1 MNEKTKNALLSI
13 VASLVCIVIGLL
25 VGFIILYCINAE
37 NAVDGFT
44 RIIKGGFY
52 LKPKGIGSEIAQSAP
67 LIMTG
72 LSVAFAFKTG
82 LFNIGAAGQYTVGVF
97 GALYFAIILHM
108 PWYVCLLAAMVCG
121 AIWGAVPGIFKAY
134 FNVNEVITS
143 IMFNWIGLY
152 LVNELMYNTIPG
164 MYDQKTTRTYKLS
177 SASPK
182 SLIPDCGMN
191 SIFRTS
197 STTIA
202 IFIAIAIAVIIYIVL
217 NKTTFGYE
225 LKACGFNKDAAK
237 YAGIN
242 EKRNVVLSMTIAGAL
257 AGIGAGLYFLSGASE
272 WNPQVSTA
280 LPAIGFNGIPVAL
293 LALSNPIG
301 VIFAALFVAHISVGG
316 AYLPTKYYQP
326 EIADLIVAVIIY
338 LCAFVTLFKG
348 IVANLFKSKF
358 TLLYAVVLMLVA
370 MGGMFSERSGVI
382 NIALEGIMAIG
393 GLAGVF
399 VLVLFPDLPA
409 PALVALSILAS
420 AVSGM
425 IYSLLLGFSAI
436 TLKADQTIGGTAL
449 NMLATAIAIVLV
461 KAFNN
466 GSDAGNGA
474 ASAKLNYTNAAFIY
488 KIGPFTVNIFLFI
501 GIILLICS
509 YVFLFKTKWGLRLRA
524 CGEHPQAADSVGIN
538 VYQWRYTGV
547 IISGALGG
555 IGGFAYIVPS
565 VTTWNFEVGVA
576 GAGFLALAVMIFGQW
591 KPFHIAGA
599 AVFFAV
605 FRSLANIADST
616 VLSHL
621 GLSKNIYS
629 MMPFIASMIIL
640 AFTSKNS
647 QAPKAEGIPY
657 DKGAR

>member
-152 LVNELMYNTIPG
+152 LVNELMYNTIPD

-225 LKACGFNKDAAK
+225 LKATGFNKNAAK
-237 YAGIN
+237 YCGMA
-242 EKRNVVLSMTIAGAL
+242 EKRNVILSLMISGAL
-257 AGIGAGLYFLSGASE
+257 AGMGAAMLYLTGYE
-272 WNPQVSTA
+272 QWQCSTSSV
-280 LPAIGFNGIPVAL
+280 PGMGFNGIAAAFL
-293 LALSNPIG
+293 GGLNPIG
-301 VIFAALFVAHISVGG
+301 AILASFFIQHITAGG
-316 AYLPTKYYQP
+316 AYVDKSMYCAQ
-326 EIADLIVAVIIY
+326 ISDLISALIIY
-338 LCAFVTLFKG
+338 LCG
-348 IVANLFKSKF
+348 
-358 TLLYAVVLMLVA
+358 
-370 MGGMFSERSGVI
+370 
-382 NIALEGIMAIG
+382 
-393 GLAGVF
+393 F
-399 VLVLFPDLPA
+399 VLFMK
-409 PALVALSILAS
+409 S
-420 AVSGM
+420 AM
-425 IYSLLLGFSAI
+425 N
-436 TLKADQTIGGTAL
+436 TIA
-449 NMLATAIAIVLV
+449 ARREEKAIA
-461 KAFNN
+461 KA
-466 GSDAGNGA
+466 
-474 ASAKLNYTNAAFIY
+474 K
-488 KIGPFTVNIFLFI
+488 
-501 GIILLICS
+501 
-509 YVFLFKTKWGLRLRA
+509 
-524 CGEHPQAADSVGIN
+524 
-538 VYQWRYTGV
+538 
-547 IISGALGG
+547 
-555 IGGFAYIVPS
+555 
-565 VTTWNFEVGVA
+565 
-576 GAGFLALAVMIFGQW
+576 ALAEAKKG
-591 KPFHIAGA
+591 GE
-599 AVFFAV
+599 
-605 FRSLANIADST
+605 
-616 VLSHL
+616 
-621 GLSKNIYS
+621 
-629 MMPFIASMIIL
+629 
-640 AFTSKNS
+640 
-647 QAPKAEGIPY
+647 AE
-657 DKGAR
+657 

>member
-316 AYLPTKYYQP
+316 AYPVQGHRCKPVQEQKRAESKCQCRQRKGGE
-326 EIADLIVAVIIY
+326 EIMFLLI
-338 LCAFVTLFKG
+338 
-348 IVANLFKSKF
+348 KF

-621 GLSKNIYS
+621 GLSKNIYN

>member
-1 MNEKTKNALLSI
+1 MGRRNKAYFKDLHQQAYDRLTGMQAFGESKKEAVANGTEKDKIFAFNTYKSYWKHTKYFIKYIKEKHPECTTLKSAKKYANEWLQTRVDQGLSAWTVQLEAKALGKLYGISPDDENYFNPPKRKREEIKRSRGDRVRDKHFSKTNNDEL
-13 VASLVCIVIGLL
+13 
-25 VGFIILYCINAE
+25 
-37 NAVDGFT
+37 
-44 RIIKGGFY
+44 IKFCRG
-52 LKPKGIGSEIAQSAP
+52 
-67 LIMTG
+67 TG
-72 LSVAFAFKTG
+72 LRRKELQELRGKDLVPRAQIEAEISELQKIPA
-82 LFNIGAAGQYTVGVF
+82 
-97 GALYFAIILHM
+97 
-108 PWYVCLLAAMVCG
+108 WYVCLLAAMVCG

-348 IVANLFKSKF
+348 IVANLFKSKK
-358 TLLYAVVLMLVA
+358 
-370 MGGMFSERSGVI
+370 EQ
-382 NIALEGIMAIG
+382 
-393 GLAGVF
+393 
-399 VLVLFPDLPA
+399 
-409 PALVALSILAS
+409 
-420 AVSGM
+420 
-425 IYSLLLGFSAI
+425 
-436 TLKADQTIGGTAL
+436 KANANAD
-449 NMLATAIAIVLV
+449 
-461 KAFNN
+461 N
-466 GSDAGNGA
+466 G
-474 ASAKLNYTNAAFIY
+474 KEE
-488 KIGPFTVNIFLFI
+488 K
-501 GIILLICS
+501 
-509 YVFLFKTKWGLRLRA
+509 K
-524 CGEHPQAADSVGIN
+524 
-538 VYQWRYTGV
+538 
-547 IISGALGG
+547 
-555 IGGFAYIVPS
+555 
-565 VTTWNFEVGVA
+565 
-576 GAGFLALAVMIFGQW
+576 
-591 KPFHIAGA
+591 
-599 AVFFAV
+599 
-605 FRSLANIADST
+605 
-616 VLSHL
+616 
-621 GLSKNIYS
+621 
-629 MMPFIASMIIL
+629 
-640 AFTSKNS
+640 
-647 QAPKAEGIPY
+647 
-657 DKGAR
+657 